1 MSAIRS
7 PIDSLP
13 NELLIAILS
22 TFKSRELLPLTLVD
36 RRFNATATTVLQHR
50 LLHTAKMEGHEMMLE
65 SYHPVA
71 RQSTP
76 SMTCR
81 FLGLS
86 FLNHTWT
93 GEQDMDLRDLSQ
105 LYSHFLPVVSEET
118 RRMRRVF
125 GRRLPGAP
133 LEQEIGDEPVTQ
145 ELVLDDGELFS
156 QLCTS
161 ASLIKSGPNPGLL
174 ASHSNITNG
183 VVRVW
188 RHWLAKAAA
197 SSALCPT
204 GGCTDESTILWTD
217 AAKNVGL
224 RFRVTEV
231 TQERLPPYRGVD
243 EDPPV
248 AYSLYYEG
256 NLDSNPLIKSLGTK
270 QLTGISELLVRTSH
284 VLLAM
289 EKSAVQEVVNSGKAT
304 TFTIY

>member
-7 PIDSLP
+7 PIDLLP

-22 TFKSRELLPLTLVD
+22 TFDSRDLLPLTLVD
-36 RRFNATATTVLQHR
+36 RRFDATATAILQHR
-50 LLHTAKMEGHEMMLE
+50 LLSTAKMEGHEMVLE
-65 SYHPVA
+65 SYHPIA
-71 RQSTP
+71 KQLTP
-76 SMTCR
+76 DMTCR
-81 FLGLS
+81 FMGLS
-86 FLNHTWT
+86 LLGHTCT

-105 LYSHFLPVVSEET
+105 LYSQFLPVVSEQT
-118 RRMRRVF
+118 RRTHRVF
-125 GRRLPGAP
+125 GRRFSGVP

-145 ELVLDDGELFS
+145 ELILDEGELFS

-161 ASLIKSGPNPGLL
+161 TSLIKSGPHTGLL
-174 ASHSNITNG
+174 ASHSNITHG

-197 SSALCPT
+197 ISAVCPAS
-204 GGCTDESTILWTD
+204 GCTDESTILWVD

-231 TQERLPPYRGVD
+231 TQERLPPYSGSD

-248 AYSLYYEG
+248 AYSLHY
-256 NLDSNPLIKSLGTK
+256 
-270 QLTGISELLVRTSH
+270 QELLVRTSH

-289 EKSAVQEVVNSGKAT
+289 EKTAAHNAVNSGKAT
-304 TFTIY
+304 FTIPLY

>member
-7 PIDSLP
+7 SIDSLP

-22 TFKSRELLPLTLVD
+22 TFNSRDLLPLTLVD
-36 RRFNATATTVLQHR
+36 RRFNATATTILQYR
-50 LLHTAKMEGHEMMLE
+50 LLHTAKMEGHEMTLE
-65 SYHPVA
+65 SYHPIA
-71 RQSTP
+71 KQSAP
-76 SMTCR
+76 SMACR
-81 FLGLS
+81 FMGLS
-86 FLNHTWT
+86 PLHHTRNP
-93 GEQDMDLRDLSQ
+93 EQDMNLRDLSQ

-118 RRMRRVF
+118 RRMQRVF
-125 GRRLPGAP
+125 SRRRPGVP

-145 ELVLDDGELFS
+145 ELILDEGELFS

-161 ASLIKSGPNPGLL
+161 TGLIKSGPNPGLL
-174 ASHSNITNG
+174 ASHSNITHG

-197 SSALCPT
+197 INAICPAA
-204 GGCTDESTILWTD
+204 GCTDESTILWVD

-231 TQERLPPYRGVD
+231 TQERLPPYRGSD

-248 AYSLYYEG
+248 AYSLHY
-256 NLDSNPLIKSLGTK
+256 
-270 QLTGISELLVRTSH
+270 QELLVRTSH

-289 EKSAVQEVVNSGKAT
+289 EKAVVQEVINSGKAT
-304 TFTIY
+304 IIIPVS

>member
-13 NELLIAILS
+13 NELLIAILAN
-22 TFKSRELLPLTLVD
+22 FKSRELLPLTLVD
-36 RRFNATATTVLQHR
+36 RRFNATSTIILQHR
-50 LLHTAKMEGHEMMLE
+50 LLHTAKMDGHEMMLE
-65 SYHPVA
+65 SYHPA
-71 RQSTP
+71 AKQLTP

-81 FLGLS
+81 FQGLG
-86 FLNHTWT
+86 FLDHTWT
-93 GEQDMDLRDLSQ
+93 GDHDLDLRDLSQ

-118 RRMRRVF
+118 RRLRRVF

-133 LEQEIGDEPVTQ
+133 LEQEVGDEPVTQ
-145 ELVLDDGELFS
+145 ELILDDGELFS

-161 ASLIKSGPNPGLL
+161 TSLNNSGHVPGLL
-174 ASHSNITNG
+174 ASHSNVTNG

-197 SSALCPT
+197 SSAICPA
-204 GGCTDESTILWTD
+204 GDYTDDSTTLWIDT
-217 AAKNVGL
+217 AKNVGL

-231 TQERLPPYRGVD
+231 TQERLPPYRGFD

-248 AYSLYYEG
+248 AYSLYY
-256 NLDSNPLIKSLGTK
+256 K
-270 QLTGISELLVRTSH
+270 ELLVRTSH

-289 EKSAVQEVVNSGKAT
+289 EKSVVQEVVDSGKAT
-304 TFTIY
+304 ILPFY